1 MSTLYDQLDTL
12 LNKMSAENE
21 DLIDYEEDDLAVTP
35 AAPATNGAGA
45 KTAAAAESKD
55 QKGSYVGI
63 HSVRGS
69 RG

>member
-1 MSTLYDQLDTL
+1 
-12 LNKMSAENE
+12 MSAENE